1 MPLPVQWETPI
12 FWLLGCSWGTGSEE
26 QPVGTLLS
34 ALHSGLVIPLQQ
46 RPQRVLG
53 LPPRAP
59 PLPCSEPSHNFVRAG
74 LTCASREDLGRWCK
88 ADSGPTEVLIP

>member
-1 MPLPVQWETPI
+1 MSEPGLGGWGGRDTSAMPLLVQQETHI
-12 FWLLGCSWGTGSEE
+12 FWLFGCSWGTGSEE

-53 LPPRAP
+53 LPPGHHLSPAQSP
-59 PLPCSEPSHNFVRAG
+59 PTTLQG
-74 LTCASREDLGRWCK
+74 L
-88 ADSGPTEVLIP
+88 V